1 MNESNSLHYLDNS
14 EQMEEQTVIGSKPAS
29 PFLLK
34 KGVLLIFK
42 EGSHLVI
49 RSIDVVALK
58 ASGNYTYIYF
68 RNGSVELVPKT
79 LKTFQYLLLHGFLK
93 LNRGLMINTQYLEE
107 VSKIEPLRI
116 KFTDKVY
123 IDITRSTFKK
133 LLNNFLVL

>member
-1 MNESNSLHYLDNS
+1 MNETNSLYYQDNPD
-14 EQMEEQTVIGSKPAS
+14 QMHNSTVIGSMPSS
-29 PFLLK
+29 PYLLK

-68 RNGSVELVPKT
+68 RNGAVELVPKT

-93 LNRGLMINTQYLEE
+93 LNRGLMINAQYLEE
-107 VSKIEPLRI
+107 VSRVEPLRI
-116 KFTDKVY
+116 RFSEKVF
-123 IDITRSTFKK
+123 INITRRTLKN
-133 LLNNFLVL
+133 LLNSFLVL